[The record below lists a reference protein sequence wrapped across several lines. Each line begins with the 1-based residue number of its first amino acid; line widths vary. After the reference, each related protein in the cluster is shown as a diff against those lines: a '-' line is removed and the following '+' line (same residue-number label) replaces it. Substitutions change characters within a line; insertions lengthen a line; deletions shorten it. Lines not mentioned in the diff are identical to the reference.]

1 MGDRMREYKGY
12 TAEVTEDPETG
23 VLYGKIAG
31 IRDII
36 TFEVES
42 VELGQRVF
50 EEAVNVYLSF
60 CWEMGKDP
68 ERP

>member
-12 TAEVTEDPETG
+12 TADVTEDPETG
-23 VLYGKIAG
+23 ALHGKIAG
-31 IRDII
+31 IRDLI

-42 VELGQRVF
+42 AELGQRVF
-50 EEAVNVYLSF
+50 EEAVNDYLSF
-60 CWEMGKDP
+60 CWEIGKAP